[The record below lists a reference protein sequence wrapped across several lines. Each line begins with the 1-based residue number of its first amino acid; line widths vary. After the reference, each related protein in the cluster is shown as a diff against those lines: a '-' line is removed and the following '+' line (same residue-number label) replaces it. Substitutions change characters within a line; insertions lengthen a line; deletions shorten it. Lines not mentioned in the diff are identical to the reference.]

1 MNTSFALPRK
11 KRCRTRATS
20 SIPRASPSAA
30 NDAEPASASDLGGM
44 AYSQKRRFWRDTQ
57 ILQCGKI
64 PVREPWPLDDVTAL
78 IAELSG
84 IRHGIKLLESGDVE
98 PLVDGM
104 RTAIRIA
111 GPIRP
116 VAREARNFRRL
127 ALERNVIGVIDGE
140 GRSAHVGH
148 DAVYLPVA
156 QRVLKPVVRL
166 APEGQAPLIAENETV
181 PRVEHRAAAF
191 RG

>member
-1 MNTSFALPRK
+1 MIEDVEEFGAELQIFAFR
-11 KRCRTRATS
+11 
-20 SIPRASPSAA
+20 
-30 NDAEPASASDLGGM
+30 DAE
-44 AYSQKRRFWRDTQ
+44 

-98 PLVDGM
+98 PLADRM
-104 RTAIRIA
+104 RTAVRIA
-111 GPIRP
+111 DPIRP

-140 GRSAHVGH
+140 GRSAHVRH
-148 DAVYLPVA
+148 DAVHLPVA
-156 QRVLKPVVRL
+156 EGVLIPIAGV
-166 APEGQAPLIAENETV
+166 APEGQAPLIAENEAV
-181 PRVEHRAAAF
+181 SGVEHRAAAL